1 MTEAT
6 HPDAKKP
13 EQPTPSSQMPDPKTS
28 SDDEELQKRAKA
40 QAEKATNE
48 DG

>member
-6 HPDAKKP
+6 QPDAKKP
-13 EQPTPSSQMPDPKTS
+13 VQPTPSSQLPDPTTS
-28 SDDEELQKRAKA
+28 SDDAELQERAKA

>member
-6 HPDAKKP
+6 QPGAKKP
-13 EQPTPSSQMPDPKTS
+13 EQPTPSSQMPDPNTS
-28 SDDEELQKRAKA
+28 SENIELQKRAKA
-40 QAEKATNE
+40 QAEKDLNE